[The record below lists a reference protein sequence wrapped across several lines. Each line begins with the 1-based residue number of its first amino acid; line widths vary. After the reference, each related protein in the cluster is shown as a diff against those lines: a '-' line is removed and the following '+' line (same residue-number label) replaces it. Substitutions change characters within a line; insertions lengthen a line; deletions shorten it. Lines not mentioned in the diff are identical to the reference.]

1 MKENKE
7 MKMKKVGL
15 IVTVMWM
22 VILVP
27 LTLTFSATKKTSSGS
42 VEKTAH
48 GRIELGGNIDFDHQ
62 SFDGGSASG
71 LTIAPRVG
79 YFIKP
84 KWELEPTLLFSHSSY
99 GDFSYSS
106 VGLLCDVAYHFE
118 KNKDAQYLPY
128 VIGGLGFQSYSG
140 DVGDND
146 NTSLIFPHL
155 GGGIKYFFTN
165 TALIRTELYFEHVT
179 NSGGAKDADANDFG
193 LTAGVSI
200 FIK

>member
-1 MKENKE
+1 
-7 MKMKKVGL
+7 MKKVGL
-15 IVTVMWM
+15 IVTVLM
-22 VILVP
+22 LVVLLP
-27 LTLTFSATKKTSSGS
+27 LSFAFSAGKKKSSGGS
-42 VEKTAH
+42 VEKTAK

-84 KWELEPTLLFSHSSY
+84 KWELEPTVLISHSSF
-99 GDFSYSS
+99 GDYSS
-106 VGLLCDVAYHFE
+106 SSFGLLFDVAYHFE
-118 KNKDAQYLPY
+118 KSSDAKYLPY
-128 VIGGLGFQSYSG
+128 LIGGLGFISYGG

-146 NTSLIFPHL
+146 NMSMVLPHL

-165 TALIRTELYFEHVT
+165 TALIRTELFFEHVT
-179 NSGGAKDADANDFG
+179 NAGGAEDASANDFG

>member
-1 MKENKE
+1 MKKE

-15 IVTVMWM
+15 IVIVLLL
-22 VILVP
+22 VGLVP
-27 LTLTFSATKKTSSGS
+27 LSLAYSAGKKKSSGSS
-42 VEKTAH
+42 VEKTAK
-48 GRIELGGNIDFDHQ
+48 GRIELGGNIDFSHQ

-84 KWELEPTLLFSHSSY
+84 KWELEPTLLVSHSSF
-99 GDFSYSS
+99 GDCSS
-106 VGLLCDVAYHFE
+106 SSFGLLFDVAYHFE
-118 KNKDAQYLPY
+118 KNKDAKYLPY
-128 VIGGLGFQSYSG
+128 VIGGLGFKTYSG
-140 DVGDND
+140 DVGNND
-146 NTSLIFPHL
+146 NTSLILPHL

-165 TALIRTELYFEHVT
+165 TALIRTELFFEHVT
-179 NSGGAKDADANDFG
+179 NSGGAKDSDSNDFG